1 MNVPC
6 NARACCFVTPPA
18 PAAPRSACPE
28 RPEGRRRKAT
38 EGEARSAVSSA
49 RAAAR
54 REGGP
59 SSRRISPLSS
69 PPSPG
74 LVAIRQPAGHP
85 AIEKAS
91 ENGRTEKHPPFV
103 PDSGHGLSGGELG
116 RPPPGPPLARWA
128 RVRGSIRDP
137 RLSARWAR
145 PTWKSTAHRSVLLA
159 PIARSLCNRNARG
172 RAWRMCRSAA
182 TSVD

>member
-1 MNVPC
+1 MQISHTNHD
-6 NARACCFVTPPA
+6 T
-18 PAAPRSACPE
+18 PRSRAQRGGARPPPPVLCPRRVSCVALE
-28 RPEGRRRKAT
+28 RARINKSLRK
-38 EGEARSAVSSA
+38 RAVFHVCGTVKGA
-49 RAAAR
+49 D
-54 REGGP
+54 RELRTG
-59 SSRRISPLSS
+59 
-69 PPSPG
+69 
-74 LVAIRQPAGHP
+74 
-85 AIEKAS
+85 
-91 ENGRTEKHPPFV
+91 GRTEKHPPFV

-159 PIARSLCNRNARG
+159 PIARSLCNHNARG